1 MKFEVQSSKFES
13 VAALVIALLLPLSLF
28 AQRRDTP
35 VAPTG
40 TAEISGVVMS
50 AGSQP
55 SPVRRVVVSISGD
68 VLPLRSVVTDDA
80 GRFVFNRLP
89 AGSFSI
95 AARKA
100 AYLSTEHG
108 STKPGR
114 TGSRIAIA
122 AGEKRAIALTIFK
135 GAVIAGTLRDASGQP
150 LAGVGVAAI
159 DARLVNQ
166 GANLSP
172 EVATTDDRGSYRIFG
187 LMPGDYVIA
196 AGPGTAGTGEI
207 GGRTAQDMDAL
218 LSALAQRQNRG
229 AAPAAPAAPAAIP
242 PAPSIT
248 YAPIYYPGTPYYPEA
263 GHFRVEA
270 QEEREGV
277 NFTVSQVPAATI
289 EGVVSGDV
297 ANLGSAQ
304 LALLI
309 DGPRLNLSTGGITSV
324 PPNSEGAFKYGNLP
338 PGKYRIVARARRGA
352 TEAAATFPGSSSS
365 AGGTVGLGGGPPPAG
380 VNMTT
385 GNEMLYGVV
394 DVDVRGVDV
403 KGVTLPMQTGGTFA
417 GKVVFDAE
425 KAPVPTDLTA
435 IRIGAS
441 IVGGSYVSQSG
452 STRVGTALSA
462 VPPVNL
468 KDDGTFLIVGLGP
481 SQYFVT
487 SQLPAPL
494 TSTWKLRSAMAGGRD
509 LLDTLIDGPF
519 VNLTGVT
526 VTLSDKRTEL
536 SGTLSSASGQ
546 PVSEY
551 YVVAFSADRA
561 NWRFGSR
568 RNLSARP
575 ATDGRF
581 ILPDLPAG
589 EYLLAALTDL
599 DPNGWQDAAFLEQ
612 VAPAAV
618 KVTIIEGQKKVQDLR
633 IR

>member
-1 MKFEVQSSKFES
+1 MKFEVQSSKFK
-13 VAALVIALLLPLSLF
+13 VATLIIAFLLPLSLF
-28 AQRRDTP
+28 AQQRDSP
-35 VAPTG
+35 VAPVGTG
-40 TAEISGVVMS
+40 EISGAVMS

-55 SPVRRVVVSISGD
+55 VPVRRVVVSISGD
-68 VLPLRSVVTDDA
+68 ALPIRSAITDDA

-89 AGSFSI
+89 AGSFSVT
-95 AARKA
+95 ARKA

-114 TGSRIAIA
+114 ASSRIALA

-150 LAGVGVAAI
+150 LAGVSVVAI
-159 DARLVNQ
+159 DTRLVSQ
-166 GANLSP
+166 SASITP
-172 EVATTDDRGSYRIFG
+172 EAATTDDRGNYRIFG
-187 LMPGDYVIA
+187 LMPGEYVIA
-196 AGPGTAGTGEI
+196 AGPAAAGTGEI
-207 GGRTAQDMDAL
+207 GGRTAAEMDAL
-218 LSALAQRQNRG
+218 LSQLSQRQNRG
-229 AAPAAPAAPAAIP
+229 AAAASPGTIVPATP
-242 PAPSIT
+242 IT
-248 YAPIYYPGTPYYPEA
+248 YAPIYYPGTPYYTEA
-263 GHFRVEA
+263 GHFRVAA

-277 NFTVSQVPAATI
+277 NFDVSHVPAATI

-297 ANLGSAQ
+297 ANLASAQ
-304 LALLI
+304 LALVP
-309 DGPRLNLSTGGITSV
+309 DGPRVSISTGGITSV
-324 PPNSEGAFKYGNLP
+324 PPNEKGEFRYGNLP

-352 TEAAATFPGSSSS
+352 TEAAPSLPGSGSSI
-365 AGGTVGLGGGPPPAG
+365 GGLVGGAPPAG
-380 VNMTT
+380 VNLTT
-385 GNEMLYGVV
+385 GNELVYGVA

-403 KGVTLPMQTGGTFA
+403 KGVTLPMQTGGVFA
-417 GKVVFDAE
+417 GRVVFDAE
-425 KAPVPTDLTA
+425 KAPVPTDLTT

-441 IVGGSYVSQSG
+441 VVGGGYIAQTG

-468 KDDGTFLIVGLGP
+468 KDDGTFLIIGLGP
-481 SQYFVT
+481 TQYFVT
-487 SQLPAPL
+487 SQLPANL
-494 TSTWKLRSAMAGGRD
+494 ASTWKLRSVMAGGRD

-546 PVSEY
+546 PVSDY
-551 YVVAFSADRA
+551 YVIAFSADRA

-568 RNLSARP
+568 RNMSARP

-599 DPNGWQDAAFLEQ
+599 DPNDWQDAAFLEQ

-618 KVTIIEGQKKVQDLR
+618 RVTIGEGEKKVQDLR